1 MCLYAHI
8 ADNTNSTSFKK
19 KKLCHKWCS
28 SSDYIVLIKLVRI
41 CPFTIAQRRLLTHN
55 WTFRQECVYS
65 ITHAYWL
72 GWLIAWCCYKF
83 QKCCISCNTGH
94 LGFYLMCTVCT
105 CWGLWPSGHVCISGN
120 YYTIYCIYINFVA
133 CFQADRYNREYN
145 TFIWEGHWT
154 GMLFCECSTQE
165 MYPVALML

>member
-105 CWGLWPSGHVCISGN
+105 CWGLWPSGHAWVSGKVHTTIIQSTVSILILLCVFRPTDIIENTITSFEKATELVCYSVSVQLMK
-120 YYTIYCIYINFVA
+120 CI
-133 CFQADRYNREYN
+133 
-145 TFIWEGHWT
+145 
-154 GMLFCECSTQE
+154 L
-165 MYPVALML
+165 